1 MYYKK
6 RPYRIFTSDG
16 VKINKKVMNLS
27 KDEINYDKG
36 DYKYFMEKEI
46 DEQPSTI
53 NACINEYVDKYNNQI
68 NIYNFPWKISSI
80 KSIMLIGCGTAFHSC
95 LIAKYWMEQNTDLD
109 VSVDIASEFRYRKV
123 RFKKDCLYIF
133 VSQSGETADTY
144 AALDL
149 LKKNKM
155 KTCAVVNVIESS
167 IARDADLVLPIY
179 CGQEIGVASTKAFIG
194 QMLVLYI
201 LSTKISFDQ
210 KFITPKEYN
219 RK

>member
-1 MYYKK
+1 
-6 RPYRIFTSDG
+6 
-16 VKINKKVMNLS
+16 
-27 KDEINYDKG
+27 
-36 DYKYFMEKEI
+36 
-46 DEQPSTI
+46 
-53 NACINEYVDKYNNQI
+53 
-68 NIYNFPWKISSI
+68 
-80 KSIMLIGCGTAFHSC
+80 
-95 LIAKYWMEQNTDLD
+95 MEQNTNLD

-149 LKKNKM
+149 CKKNKM

-201 LSTKISFDQ
+201 LTTKISFDQ
-210 KFITPKEYN
+210 KCINLEEYQTKIKN
-219 RK
+219 LLNLSNSAKKL